1 TVRLWDACTG
11 QSLGQPLEGHQ
22 NLVTS
27 VGFSP
32 DGTKILCSSLDKTVE
47 VWNPNVAAGSL
58 VQPSPLFHKASWRI
72 DVRSGWIYTV
82 LLQTDIKFPIAWVP
96 KNLRSGLHT
105 PLTQCVFGA
114 YETVLDFS
122 TYLPWEKWIF

>member
-22 NLVTS
+22 HWVSS

-32 DGTKILCSSLDKTVE
+32 DGTRIVSGSLDRTVIN
-47 VWNPNVAAGSL
+47 WNPNVAAGLL
-58 VQPSPLFHKASWRI
+58 VQPSQLFHKISWRFNMH
-72 DVRSGWIYTV
+72 SGWIYTI
-82 LLQTDIKFPIAWVP
+82 LLQTDTKVPIAWVP
-96 KNLRSGLHT
+96 KNLRSGFHT

-122 TYLPWEKWIF
+122 NYLPWEKWTF